1 MVEDLQFIIS
11 KLLLHPSH
19 NSATWKWKNQFFEG
33 SPESGNA
40 AFHGSSK
47 VLHSGSN
54 FLGERSLRNLL
65 QATDELTESEVV
77 YLVVKS
83 RQLFMSQPMLLEINA
98 PIKIC
103 GDTHGQYSDLLRLFD
118 LGGYPPE
125 SNYLFLGDYVDR
137 GEQSIETVS
146 LLLAYKLLF
155 PNTFFLLRGNH
166 ESSNINRIYGFFD
179 ECKRRFSVK
188 LWKLFTDTFNCMP
201 VAALVEKR
209 ILCMHG
215 GLSPELKSLDQIR
228 YILRPSDVPDSGLI
242 CDLLWSDPS
251 EMDEGWGENDRGVS
265 CTFGEDIVN
274 QAVECFDIDL
284 ICRAH
289 QVVEEGFKFFAA
301 RQLITVF
308 SAPNYCGEFDNAGA
322 FLVVDENLM
331 CGVTTL
337 PPTYKLSA

>member
-1 MVEDLQFIIS
+1 MLEDLQSIVS

-19 NSATWKWKNQFFEG
+19 NSAARRWQTKPYSDTSALNNCTLN
-33 SPESGNA
+33 S
-40 AFHGSSK
+40 
-47 VLHSGSN
+47 
-54 FLGERSLRNLL
+54 FLGPLYSGVNVDTESEVRNRF
-65 QATDELTESEVV
+65 QPTDELTEKEVT
-77 YLVVKS
+77 YLVMES

-98 PIKIC
+98 PLKIC
-103 GDTHGQYSDLLRLFD
+103 GDIHGQYSDLLRLFD
-118 LGGYPPE
+118 LGEYPPD

-137 GEQSIETVS
+137 GDQSLETVS

-179 ECKRRFSVK
+179 ECKRRFSIK

-201 VAALVEKR
+201 VAAVVEKR

-215 GLSPELKSLDQIR
+215 GLSPELQNLDQIR

-251 EMDEGWGENDRGVS
+251 EMSDGWDENERGVS
-265 CTFGEDIVN
+265 CTFGGDIVSE
-274 QAVECFDIDL
+274 AIERFDIDL

-308 SAPNYCGEFDNAGA
+308 SAPNYCGEFDNDGA
-322 FLVVDENLM
+322 FLVVNEDLM
-331 CGVTTL
+331 CGVT
-337 PPTYKLSA
+337 KLSAVYK

>member
-1 MVEDLQFIIS
+1 MLEDLQGIVS

-19 NSATWKWKNQFFEG
+19 NSAARRWQKKSFSDTSVLNNTNLNSFSVPLNFGANVEAEG
-33 SPESGNA
+33 EA
-40 AFHGSSK
+40 
-47 VLHSGSN
+47 
-54 FLGERSLRNLL
+54 RNRF
-65 QATDELTESEVV
+65 QPTDELTEKEVT
-77 YLVVKS
+77 YLVMAS
-83 RQLFMSQPMLLEINA
+83 RQIFMSQPMLLEINA
-98 PIKIC
+98 PLKIC
-103 GDTHGQYSDLLRLFD
+103 GDIHGQYSDLLRLFD
-118 LGGYPPE
+118 LGEYPPE

-137 GEQSIETVS
+137 GEQSLETVS

-179 ECKRRFSVK
+179 ECKRRFSIK

-201 VAALVEKR
+201 VAAVVEKR

-215 GLSPELKSLDQIR
+215 GLSPELQNLDQIR

-251 EMDEGWGENDRGVS
+251 ETSDGWDENERGVS
-265 CTFGEDIVN
+265 CTFGGDIVSE
-274 QAVECFDIDL
+274 AIERFDIDL

-308 SAPNYCGEFDNAGA
+308 SAPNYCGEFDNDGA
-322 FLVVDENLM
+322 FLVVTEDLM
-331 CGVTTL
+331 CGVT
-337 PPTYKLSA
+337 KLSPIYK